1 MLNKS
6 KELNNMK
13 PLNKNQQKELSQI
26 MGWHDFKIDQRSTHS
41 AYITMG
47 DITVY
52 VDNST
57 NEQIVNVWQDQPLGL
72 EEKTIHS
79 SWTNTDTLIRE
90 QE

>member
-1 MLNKS
+1 V
-6 KELNNMK
+6 K
-13 PLNKNQQKELSQI
+13 PLTKKQQKELKEK
-26 MGWHDFKIDQRSTHS
+26 MGWHDFEIDQRSTHS

-57 NEQIVNVWQDQPLGL
+57 NEQIVNVWQDQPLGWG
-72 EEKTIHS
+72 EKTIHN
-79 SWTNTDTLIRE
+79 SWTNPKTLKRE